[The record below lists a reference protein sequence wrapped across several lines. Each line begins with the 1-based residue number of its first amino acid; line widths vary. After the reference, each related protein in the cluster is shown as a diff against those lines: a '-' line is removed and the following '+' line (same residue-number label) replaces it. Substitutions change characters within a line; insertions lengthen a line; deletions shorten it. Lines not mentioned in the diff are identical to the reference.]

1 MTMGSG
7 GIYGTPQQQVQFPL
21 FAGKGFGMG
30 PFANMYTR
38 DPRQALAYN
47 LMAQGASA
55 APVQHWTQGA
65 ARLAQALVGG
75 LIDNRTREEYE
86 GRNRKL
92 GEDTKAIFA
101 PVQMPANEMD
111 NGGERPATLTE
122 MLQRASQTANPDL
135 SPLVQQ
141 LALGHATQQAEDSRF
156 KSRLAMELEAK
167 KAEREAQPET
177 FGAPTAM
184 RGPNGPVMVQVG
196 NRGTVRPVT
205 GYAPTDQTANTPA
218 SLQEWAA
225 FQRMTPEQQAQYL
238 TMKRA
243 NPYLNL
249 GGQMVQPNPV
259 QPGVAMGGFDKTL
272 PPEQTPQVK
281 GEQAAAVD
289 TAKAQV
295 EKQTLRPKAEAAL
308 TDLERKSSFMTDT
321 INKALDLAKNSAFAT
336 GWGSIITGGGS
347 LPGPA
352 RELNNYLD
360 TIKANIG
367 FDRLQQMRENSPT
380 GGALGSVSDNEN
392 RLLQA
397 VQGALDPL
405 QAEQLVQNLE
415 IIKQLYP
422 QVLAER
428 RAAFDKDYGDGQQ
441 AQPPVPPPA
450 NPPNPGTP
458 PGQPPRRL
466 RYNPATGALE

>member
-135 SPLVQQ
+135 NPLVQQ

-272 PPEQTPQVK
+272 PPEQRPEVRAAQTAAVEGAKQGV
-281 GEQAAAVD
+281 AAASQLPNAEAEAQYTIGLVND
-289 TAKAQV
+289 LVNHPGMSSVVGAPGLLGIPAKMGMPIPGTDEAGFMARLDQLGGRQFLQAFESLKGGGQITEIEGKKATDAISRLTKTGQSEAEYRAAAEEFKQIVNGALQRARAKA
-295 EKQTLRPKAEAAL
+295 
-308 TDLERKSSFMTDT
+308 
-321 INKALDLAKNSAFAT
+321 
-336 GWGSIITGGGS
+336 
-347 LPGPA
+347 
-352 RELNNYLD
+352 
-360 TIKANIG
+360 
-367 FDRLQQMRENSPT
+367 
-380 GGALGSVSDNEN
+380 
-392 RLLQA
+392 
-397 VQGALDPL
+397 
-405 QAEQLVQNLE
+405 
-415 IIKQLYP
+415 
-422 QVLAER
+422 
-428 RAAFDKDYGDGQQ
+428 GQQ
-441 AQPPVPPPA
+441 PAAPPPA
-450 NPPNPGTP
+450 NPGPGGP
-458 PGQPPRRL
+458 PVADVIGIKFL
-466 RYNPATGALE
+466 GFE